1 MANAYES
8 GGALGPISEHLR
20 VFSWSMPACM
30 VSYVLHSSHRPPG
43 VGKSLKPEV
52 YPVTA
57 GLEKGF
63 EEFGLATCG
72 SFVID

>member
-1 MANAYES
+1 MSRNVDPIISHPEQHFARVRFEFTSN
-8 GGALGPISEHLR
+8 GGS
-20 VFSWSMPACM
+20 
-30 VSYVLHSSHRPPG
+30 PG

-72 SFVID
+72 RFVID